1 MTEAELYQALLEGPN
16 ARRVHLSAHVAPESL
31 ARYAAGLANREGGVI
46 LLGVGSAGRIEDA
59 SALEPLQLTHVLHEL
74 TGGALLPHVERI
86 ETAEGTVW
94 ALHVPK
100 APHVVAPGPGPAP
113 YWDGA
118 RLIPLPAGDDAAPPP
133 DPTARPLPAAGLDDL
148 DPAELTRLQAR
159 LTDRGSPLA
168 ETSELERLRALG
180 MVREVEG
187 RWRPT
192 VTGLL
197 LAGRPEAL
205 ARFVPQAEVSYYRHE
220 GDDVDYALRE
230 DLLRPLPAALERLH
244 ELIQATNRFHPLT
257 VGLFRVEVWDF
268 DVEVYREGLLNA
280 FVHRDWTAPDA
291 VQVHHHPDR
300 LEIANPGGLP
310 PGMTPENILRHPP
323 HRRNPTLAAALARLG
338 YVERAGLGVDK
349 MYRLMLRYGKEPPEY
364 RAWPHAVTLVLH
376 NPGFDAEFVRWISEA
391 QNRQGAFTLDYLI
404 VTAALRR
411 GPRTT
416 AELARALALEP
427 EPTRKLLRR
436 MEAAGLIL
444 AEGQGRARRWR
455 LAPLPR

>member
-1 MTEAELYQALLEGPN
+1 
-16 ARRVHLSAHVAPESL
+16 
-31 ARYAAGLANREGGVI
+31 
-46 LLGVGSAGRIEDA
+46 
-59 SALEPLQLTHVLHEL
+59 
-74 TGGALLPHVERI
+74 LP
-86 ETAEGTVW
+86 AEGS
-94 ALHVPK
+94 
-100 APHVVAPGPGPAP
+100 
-113 YWDGA
+113 
-118 RLIPLPAGDDAAPPP
+118 AAPPP

-148 DPAELTRLQAR
+148 DPAELARLQAR
-159 LTDRGSPLA
+159 LADRGSPLA
-168 ETSELERLRALG
+168 ESSELERLRGLG
-180 MVREVEG
+180 MVGEVEG

-300 LEIANPGGLP
+300 LEIANPGGLA

-376 NPGFDAEFVRWISEA
+376 NPGFDAEFVRWVSEA